1 MGPSYVVCKTGT
13 FKFINYWPAVSSL
26 EHPKYAQVTSQ
37 HSWIEGFIVCPKY
50 LVGTYPVLLDCL
62 KIALVGVPLCVPI
75 HGCYLQSCQGT
86 YFWYAVA
93 DAARGNFKINF
104 RLQKTLP
111 WPWNSPPLFPHC
123 LHHYLHCLK
132 ILLNTLHAYMI
143 PIVP

>member
-1 MGPSYVVCKTGT
+1 M
-13 FKFINYWPAVSSL
+13 
-26 EHPKYAQVTSQ
+26 TSQ

-62 KIALVGVPLCVPI
+62 KIAQVGVPLCVPI

-104 RLQKTLP
+104 SLQKPLP